1 MTKSLKDS
9 SLPNI
14 SEDDDL
20 RVRALQ
26 QLQILDT
33 QPDPTIDGIL
43 KVVSEICGTEMA
55 FVSLVDKDRQWLKS
69 TVGLNRFESSRDI
82 AICAHTINE
91 SKTFI
96 IPDTHLDERFKNN
109 PFVVDGIKIRFYAG
123 VQLRTSAGYAIGT
136 VCAVHHE
143 PRSLSSKQLSALETL
158 AKQIMMNLEHPRLIA
173 SMKQRETFIQNLL
186 SMVPDQF
193 SYLTPDY
200 CYQFASPSHAKMY
213 GRESAEIVGR
223 PVEAIVGPERFAA
236 LKPRLDEAFFG
247 ISQDF
252 QETINV
258 QENGEQKLTYTW
270 IHYYPDADEN
280 GKIIGVYSVHR
291 DITQLKEI
299 EMDALDKG
307 LKLEEALHTVTRKE
321 KLFRAIFDHSPIAT
335 AKFTEDLHM
344 ISCNEAYA
352 KNLGY
357 TREEMSGM
365 SLLDYTLPQDVAAT
379 HSLAKSV
386 PLTFTGTHRLE
397 KQYRHKDGFLVL
409 CLVTIKH
416 IKVGDGKNVFLSI
429 VEDITDIRRK
439 EDQLRD
445 TQAMLMASAKM
456 ASLGEMAGSIAHEI
470 NNPLA
475 IINFKTDMIQR
486 VLTDAPVKVE
496 AIEAGLLEIKKTAK
510 RIAKIVKGLR
520 HFSRSSEGDPMEVVP
535 FSSIM
540 KETMELCDQKFRNS
554 GIDISTSSL
563 GDDSLECRPTQI
575 SQIIMNLLSNAFDA
589 VSEREEPWI
598 RVSVVA
604 EESFL
609 RIRVIDCGKGISSAI
624 AERIMQPF
632 YTTKDVGHG
641 TGLGLSISNTVA
653 LSHKGRLYYELYE
666 GHTSFVLDLPK
677 VQPVAVKKISA

>member
-1 MTKSLKDS
+1 MTNSKLDKSI
-9 SLPNI
+9 PEI
-14 SEDDDL
+14 PEDDGL
-20 RVRALQ
+20 RVQALQ
-26 QLQILDT
+26 HLKILDT
-33 QPDPTIDGIL
+33 PSDPAIDEIL
-43 KVVSEICGTEMA
+43 QLVSDICGTEMA

-69 TVGLNRFESSRDI
+69 AIGLERFESSRDI
-82 AICAHTINE
+82 AICAHTIND
-91 SKTFI
+91 SKTSVV
-96 IPDTHLDERFKNN
+96 PDTHLDERFKNN
-109 PFVVDGIKIRFYAG
+109 PFVLEGIKIRFYAG
-123 VQLRTSAGYAIGT
+123 VQLRTNAGFAIGT
-136 VCAVHHE
+136 VCAVDSR
-143 PRSLSSKQLSALETL
+143 PGSLSEKQIRSLETL
-158 AKQIMMNLEHPRLIA
+158 ARQVMMNLEQPRIIA
-173 SMKQRETFIQNLL
+173 SMKQKETFNQNLL

-193 SYLTPDY
+193 SYLTPDF
-200 CYQFASPSHAKMY
+200 CYQYASPSHAKMY
-213 GRESAEIVGR
+213 GCESAELVGKPLESIVG
-223 PVEAIVGPERFAA
+223 ADRFAA
-236 LKPRLDEAFFG
+236 LKPRLEEAFFG

-252 QETINV
+252 QETISV
-258 QENGEQKLTYTW
+258 YEQGEQKLTYAW

-291 DITQLKEI
+291 DITQLKEV
-299 EMDALDKG
+299 ELDALDKG

-335 AKFTEDLHM
+335 AKFTEDLRM

-357 TREEMSGM
+357 RREEMSGM
-365 SLLDYTLPQDVAAT
+365 SLLDFTLPQDVAIT
-379 HSLAKSV
+379 NGLAKTV
-386 PLTFTGTHRLE
+386 PLTANGTHRLE

-416 IKVGDGKNVFLSI
+416 IKVVDGKNVFLSI

-486 VLTDAPVKVE
+486 VLSDAPVRVE

-520 HFSRSSEGDPMEVVP
+520 HFSRSSEGDPMEVVT

-554 GIDISTSSL
+554 GIDIGTSSL
-563 GDDSLECRPTQI
+563 GDDTLECRPTQI

-589 VSEREEPWI
+589 VSEKEEPWI
-598 RVSVVA
+598 RVSILA

-609 RIRVIDCGKGISSAI
+609 RIRVVDCGKGISSAI

-653 LSHKGRLYYELYE
+653 LSHKGRLYYELFE